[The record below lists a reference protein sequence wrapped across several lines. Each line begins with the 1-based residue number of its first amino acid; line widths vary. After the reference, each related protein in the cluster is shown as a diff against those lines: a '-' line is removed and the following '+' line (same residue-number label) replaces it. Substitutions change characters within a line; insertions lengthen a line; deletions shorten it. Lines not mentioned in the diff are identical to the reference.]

1 MVSRMRP
8 ASDFDVI
15 TPYLSVWHG
24 YDSAVKAEVYSTC
37 IVTPDSSY
45 LIDSIP
51 LRTQALEE
59 LVGSSRVAG
68 IVVTNSNHHRAAA
81 QFAEQFSAPVFMRG
95 ETFPDKTSGEFR
107 RIADSDEICDGLRVI
122 GIEGAASGEIV
133 LHYVPDGGTL
143 VVGDALINFEPYGF
157 TFLPGNYCLNEKEIR
172 RSLRKLLD
180 YEAERMLFAHGMPIL
195 SGASDRLRVLLGW

>member
-15 TPYLSVWHG
+15 TPYLAVWHG

-45 LIDSIP
+45 LIDPIP

-68 IVVTNSNHHRAAA
+68 IVVTNFNHHRGSA
-81 QFAEQFSAPVFMRG
+81 QFAAEFSAQVLARC
-95 ETFPDKTSGEFR
+95 ETFSG
-107 RIADSDEICDGLRVI
+107 
-122 GIEGAASGEIV
+122 
-133 LHYVPDGGTL
+133 
-143 VVGDALINFEPYGF
+143 
-157 TFLPGNYCLNEKEIR
+157 
-172 RSLRKLLD
+172 
-180 YEAERMLFAHGMPIL
+180 
-195 SGASDRLRVLLGW
+195 